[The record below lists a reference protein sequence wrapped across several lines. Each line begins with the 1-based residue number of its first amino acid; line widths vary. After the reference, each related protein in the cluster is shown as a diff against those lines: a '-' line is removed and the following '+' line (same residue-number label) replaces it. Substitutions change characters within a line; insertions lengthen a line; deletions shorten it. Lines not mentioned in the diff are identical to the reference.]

1 MMPKNEYVQKLV
13 PIYYVK
19 VTFVK
24 YYKNME
30 NYMMD
35 KGDEFLPL
43 LAFRR
48 DIVTA
53 IFLKYSK
60 DSKLSS
66 SHLGIRNIPSDV
78 YDDTKHY

>member
-53 IFLKYSK
+53 IFLEYSK